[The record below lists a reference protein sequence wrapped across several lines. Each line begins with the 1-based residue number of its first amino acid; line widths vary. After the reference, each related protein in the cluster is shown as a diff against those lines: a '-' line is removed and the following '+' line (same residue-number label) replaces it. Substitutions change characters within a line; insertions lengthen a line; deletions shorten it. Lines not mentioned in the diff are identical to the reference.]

1 MVCPLTGGNGMKSR
15 ISLGFARI
23 SAMTLL
29 MILASVFALGQR
41 ASGRGENFESPT
53 PVLLSDIN
61 TKRAVAQTGR
71 VSRKFD
77 ASKVVAQAYQPESKI
92 TLYVGDLALMA
103 GEGANALR
111 VYAEDKRGFTYRFP
125 VVDLQP
131 VESVTKVHALTVLL
145 KDEIGYYEPPT
156 ADCDLFIYVTW
167 RGLASNKALLGL
179 GKMGGEIKT
188 APAFTSAPYVVTGT
202 RSGDR
207 LRFME
212 QAGFGP
218 TPALTELP
226 SRMAL
231 RTWIAQQFA
240 APYPSASNPY
250 PVIGL
255 QPINPPTNCDGPNGD
270 TTVVDITP
278 TCFLDSYSQYPLQR
292 WNSKEMLYGDNQL
305 RHKVSWALSQI
316 WVTSGVDI
324 QQSRHMIE
332 WHKILSNNA
341 FGNFRDIMGP
351 TTANPNSGGITL
363 NAAMG
368 DYLSMEQ
375 STRTN
380 PNENYSR
387 EILQL
392 FTIGLFMLN
401 PDGTNICVEHNPCQP
416 GDNKVATYDQNL
428 VNNLTRVF
436 TGWKFC
442 TNGNVACPNGVPGTI
457 NYIDPMIM
465 TATTNH
471 DTAAKTLLTASTAPA
486 NVDACTNCTGGT
498 TAVNLAN
505 TQAYARTSMIR
516 ALDNIFN
523 HPNVGPFIGK
533 ILIQQMVTSDPT
545 PAYVGR
551 VAAAFNNNGMGV
563 RGDMKAVISAILLD
577 PEARGNVK
585 TDPNYGKLREPVQF
599 AANFMRAMNVR
610 DAAGTGQSDGVF
622 TFRGEY
628 TGMGQTPFRSPTVF
642 NYYSPDFVIPGTAL
656 LGPEFGL
663 MTTGTTIQRMN
674 FINRMVGWNSSG
686 NAFAGA
692 PFPVNTSVTA
702 WTPSGTSLTFSDL
715 QALAGGDCNA
725 LMDELNSRMMH
736 GTMPA
741 AMRAS
746 ILGAV
751 TPITSTDTMNRVRQA
766 VYLTATSAQFQVQR

>member
-1 MVCPLTGGNGMKSR
+1 MSLLVILTGVYA
-15 ISLGFARI
+15 F
-23 SAMTLL
+23 
-29 MILASVFALGQR
+29 GQR
-41 ASGRGENFESPT
+41 ASTRGENFDSPT

-61 TKRAVAQTGR
+61 TKRAVAQSGR

-77 ASKVVAQAYQPESKI
+77 AAKIAAQAFQPDSKI
-92 TLYVGDLALMA
+92 VLYVGDLALMA

-111 VYAEDKRGFTYRFP
+111 VYAEDKRGYIYRFP
-125 VVDLQP
+125 VLDLQR
-131 VESVTKVHALTVLL
+131 VEGVQNVHALTVLL
-145 KDEIGYYEPPT
+145 KDEVGYYAPPT
-156 ADCDLFIYVTW
+156 ADGDLVIYVTW

-179 GKMGGEIKT
+179 GKMGGEVKA
-188 APAFTSAPYVVTGT
+188 APALTSAPEAVITGT
-202 RSGDR
+202 RAGDR
-207 LRFME
+207 QRFME

-218 TPALTELP
+218 TPTMAELP
-226 SRMAL
+226 SGTKMK
-231 RTWIAQQFA
+231 TWIGQQFA
-240 APYPSASNPY
+240 APYPSVSNPY
-250 PVIGL
+250 PVIAL
-255 QPINPPTNCDGPNGD
+255 QGVNPPTNCDGPNGD
-270 TTVVDITP
+270 PIVDLYP
-278 TCFLDSYSQYPLQR
+278 TCFLETYSQYPLQA
-292 WNSKEMLYGDNQL
+292 WNSREILYGGNQL

-351 TTANPNSGGITL
+351 TTANPNNGGITL
-363 NAAMG
+363 NPAMG

-392 FTIGLFMLN
+392 FTIGLFTLN
-401 PDGTNICVEHNPCQP
+401 PDGTVVCVEHNPCQP
-416 GDNKVATYDQNL
+416 GDTKVETYDQNL

-442 TNGNVACPNGVPGTI
+442 TNGNVACPNGVAGTI

-465 TATTNH
+465 TVTNNH
-471 DTAAKTLLTASTAPA
+471 DTAAKTLLTASTAPS
-486 NVDACTNCTGGT
+486 NIDPCGNCTGGT

-533 ILIQQMVTSDPT
+533 ILIQHMVTSDPT

-577 PEARGNVK
+577 PEARGNAK

-599 AANFMRAMNVR
+599 AANFFRAMNVR
-610 DAAGTGQSDGVF
+610 DAAGTGQSDGVL

-674 FINRMVGWNSSG
+674 FINRMVGWNASG
-686 NAFAGA
+686 NAFTGA
-692 PFPVNTSVTA
+692 PYPISTNVLS
-702 WTPSGTSLTFSDL
+702 WTPSGTSLTFTDL
-715 QALAGGDCNA
+715 QALVAADPTGNT
-725 LMDELNSRMMH
+725 LMDELNSRLMH

-751 TPITSTDTMNRVRQA
+751 TPITSTDTMNRVRTA